1 MRRIK
6 WESLLL
12 GQYRRRDNGAGDYQT
27 LGGCLLL
34 TSALVSPRICFAP
47 RWLIPYMNIER
58 ELANGVRLHAIT
70 RHLATE
76 AVKLGAGAAVKADAL
91 ALVLDRGANLAHIA
105 A

>member
-12 GQYRRRDNGAGDYQT
+12 GQNRRRDNGAGDYQT
-27 LGGCLLL
+27 LGSGLLL
-34 TSALVSPRICFAP
+34 TAAFVSPRICFAR
-47 RWLIPYMNIER
+47 RWLIAYIER
-58 ELANGVRLHAIT
+58 ELGNGVMLHVIT

-76 AVKLGAGAAVKADAL
+76 AVKLGAGAAVTADAL
-91 ALVLDRGANLAHIA
+91 ALVLDRSGNLAHIA

>member
-34 TSALVSPRICFAP
+34 TSALVFPRICFAR
-47 RWLIPYMNIER
+47 RWLIGYIER
-58 ELANGVRLHAIT
+58 ELGNGVRLHAIS

-76 AVKLGAGAAVKADAL
+76 TAKLGAGAAVTADAL
-91 ALVLDRGANLAHIA
+91 ALVLDRSGNLAHIA
-105 A
+105 G